1 MIWLL
6 NLLPTSFVGLIIH
19 LITLAG
25 LAGLLAAF
33 FMNVIP
39 FIGLQRNVLKY
50 VSLVL
55 LVVGIFY
62 EGVLYNQE
70 IWEERVNK
78 LEQQVELAEQFS
90 KQKNVE
96 IRTVYVDKIKT
107 VKETQYIIQEKIKE
121 VEKVID
127 AQCKVA
133 PEAISILNEAAK
145 DPNK

>member
-33 FMNVIP
+33 FMNAIP

-127 AQCKVA
+127 AQCTVA